1 MNNLSDQPLSRPQ
14 FFDLSPAFPLLK
26 AGMPFRAI
34 MKQMKGGTTYVAE
47 GTYGTVLAY
56 YSWLK
61 KQINNQFPIVDFL
74 SARKNKDQLSA
85 YSNHLLIRIVD
96 GNADLEGAPKNEWL
110 KILYPD
116 KPTFLLRFT
125 DFLGMN
131 GAWQWYENGI
141 RYPGLDVSI
150 HPFYGVY
157 FPTRY
162 EHLLLF
168 DDWLSSNNT
177 FEDVVEIGI
186 GCGVLTY
193 YLLKHKAEKVSAT
206 DISVN
211 ALQSVYADLKRHNL
225 SEKVS
230 LFPGPFFQNL
240 NMETVDLV
248 VFNPPWIP
256 EESENNLDRATHYNE
271 DFFTIFFEEAT
282 KAMKPGTKLVLIF
295 SNFAEVAGL
304 TQLHP
309 IRQELEQSRFKLIS
323 FKQQPLL
330 QKPSQRKNWLAA
342 IRQKEMNE
350 LWVLEKN

>member
-1 MNNLSDQPLSRPQ
+1 MQ
-14 FFDLSPAFPLLK
+14 A
-26 AGMPFRAI
+26 
-34 MKQMKGGTTYVAE
+34 GTTFVAD
-47 GTYGTVLAY
+47 GTYGTAMAY
-56 YSWLK
+56 YSWTK
-61 KQINNQFPIVDFL
+61 KQVNDNFPVIDFK
-74 SARKNKDQLSA
+74 SARNNKEQLSLL
-85 YSNHLLIRIVD
+85 SNHLLIHISEGKVD
-96 GNADLEGAPKNEWL
+96 LAGAPENKWL
-110 KILYPD
+110 TELYPD
-116 KPTFLLRFT
+116 KATFLMRFT

-141 RYPGLDVSI
+141 RYPGLNNVI

-162 EHLLLF
+162 EHLILF
-168 DDWLSSNNT
+168 DEWLSINNPFKNAVDLGT
-177 FEDVVEIGI
+177 
-186 GCGVLTY
+186 GCGVLTH
-193 YLLKHKAEKVSAT
+193 YLLKHKTQKITAT
-206 DISVN
+206 DISIN
-211 ALQSVYADLKRHNL
+211 ALQSVHNDLTHYGLNERVTLFL
-225 SEKVS
+225 SS
-230 LFPGPFFQNL
+230 FFDKL
-240 NMETVDLV
+240 NMEAVDLV

-256 EESENNLDRATHYNE
+256 EESENTLDRATHYDK
-271 DFFTIFFEEAT
+271 DFFRIFFEEAT

-330 QKPSQRKNWLAA
+330 QKPSQRKNWLTA